1 MNGKSFIKKLLPGGS
16 LEWKAL
22 SEVAEF
28 KRGEQL
34 KPIDLIPGPYP
45 VVTASK
51 TETGSHSEWNFG
63 PVGLTITSHG
73 AYAGHVNYWPTP
85 IWLANNVF
93 LLKTKSILM
102 LAVEVTILILI

>member
-1 MNGKSFIKKLLPGGS
+1 MNSKSFIKKLLPGGS

-73 AYAGHVNYWPTP
+73 AYAGHVN
-85 IWLANNVF
+85 
-93 LLKTKSILM
+93 
-102 LAVEVTILILI
+102 